1 MSRKKLSL
9 LAGKFSWLKNIALLR
24 GTKNVEKKTCL
35 AGKLSEEK
43 KVCAFELCLVLSQ
56 KYAKSFG
63 GKNLALCS
71 GFVPS
76 KFQVYV

>member
-9 LAGKFSWLKNIALLR
+9 
-24 GTKNVEKKTCL
+24 L